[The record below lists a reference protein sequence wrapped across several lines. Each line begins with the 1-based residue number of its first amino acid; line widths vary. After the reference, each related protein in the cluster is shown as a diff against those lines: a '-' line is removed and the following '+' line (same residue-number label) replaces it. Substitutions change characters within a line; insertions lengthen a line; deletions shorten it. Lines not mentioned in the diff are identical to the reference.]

1 MTVSRRVFPFVLV
14 AAILSATGLVLARP
28 QAQPAAP
35 APFTA
40 TQLAQ
45 KLPTDPD
52 TTTGTYPNGLRYY
65 VRKNP
70 LPEKRAELRLVV
82 NAGSLLEED
91 DQQGLAH
98 FVEHMAFNG
107 TKNFPKNEM
116 VSFMESIGMKF
127 GAHVNAYT
135 SFDET
140 VYTLQ
145 IPTDKPAVIDRA
157 LLILDDW
164 ARNVT
169 FDAVEV
175 NKERGVIMEEWRLR
189 RGAQARMQDVQ
200 FPVLLKG
207 SRYAERIPIGKT
219 DVIQNF
225 KVDRLKQFYAD
236 WYRPDLMGVI
246 AVGDFDKPAME
257 ALLKKH
263 FAAIPA
269 AAKPKPRPV
278 FEVPKQ
284 PGTLF
289 SIATDPEA
297 TMATVSAYSK
307 MALRDPSTIGAYR
320 QQIVER
326 LFSAMLSARLTE
338 MGQKVDA
345 PFLGAGAGRGLFVK
359 SSEASTLSALAKEDA
374 IDKAL
379 EALFTETERVTRFGF
394 TGSELDREKT
404 SYLRAVES
412 AMAEIS
418 KRPSGQLADEL
429 VRNFTQAE
437 PFPGL
442 VAEVDITR
450 RVMPTIT
457 LGEVNG
463 LAKEW
468 MPEGNRVVLVNAPQ
482 KPTVKIPDEATLMAA
497 IKAATSKTLTP
508 YEDATSAKPFFSA
521 TPKTGTITK
530 TTVRAEVGI
539 TEWVLSNGAKV
550 VIKPTTFKEDEVVFQ
565 AFSPGGTSLV
575 GDDELIWA
583 DPAAT
588 LIGESGVGEFNR
600 TDLRKL
606 LTDKIAG
613 VSPYIG
619 DLDEGLNGTA
629 SVKDLET
636 MFQLIYLRFTAPR
649 ADTDLFTLMK
659 TQARLAV
666 SSMRAQPMGAF
677 QEAITEAMTQ
687 NHPRARTPTPE
698 MIDRMDL
705 ERSMAFYK
713 DRFADAGDFTF
724 VFVGTIDPA
733 RLKPLVEKYLASL
746 PSTGRKETW
755 KDRNVVPPT
764 SIVERRV
771 EKGLEP
777 QSHTRITFTGPFTYT
792 QQERIAIRAAAA
804 VLQTRLRE
812 ILREEMGGTY
822 SVAAQ
827 ASYEKYPKPVY
838 SFVVDFGS
846 SPARTDELVKRVFAE
861 IEAFKASGPTAQQL
875 ADAKEAFIREHETN
889 IKDNDYLLSQ
899 ISTKYEYGEEGEI
912 GVLFDLASWYQ
923 KLTVSA
929 VQDAATRYL
938 NTNRY
943 VKVSLFP
950 EKK

>member
-1 MTVSRRVFPFVLV
+1 MTVSRRLFPFVLV
-14 AAILSATGLVLARP
+14 ATILSATGLVLARP
-28 QAQPAAP
+28 QAQATPP
-35 APFTA
+35 APLTA

-65 VRKNP
+65 VRKNA

-169 FDAVEV
+169 FDSVEV

-189 RGAQARMQDVQ
+189 RGAQARMQDLQ

-207 SRYAERIPIGKT
+207 SRYADRIPIGKT
-219 DVIQNF
+219 DVLQNF
-225 KVDRLKQFYAD
+225 KVDRLKQFYTD

-263 FAAIPA
+263 FAAIPP

-307 MALRDPSTIGAYR
+307 MAFRDPSTFGAYR

-326 LFSAMLSARLTE
+326 LFSSMLSARLTE

-345 PFLGAGAGRGLFVK
+345 PFLGAGSSRGIFVK
-359 SSEASTLSALAKEDA
+359 SAEASTLSALAKEDA

-394 TGSELDREKT
+394 TASELDREKT
-404 SYLRAVES
+404 SYLRIIES
-412 AMAEIS
+412 AMVEIG

-442 VAEVDITR
+442 IVEVDVTR

-482 KPTVKIPDEATLMAA
+482 KPTVKVPDEAALMAA
-497 IKAATSKTLTP
+497 IKAATTKTLTP
-508 YEDATSAKPFFSA
+508 YADAVSAKPFFSA
-521 TPKTGTITK
+521 TPRTGTIAK
-530 TTVRAEVGI
+530 TTVRADVGI
-539 TEWVLSNGAKV
+539 TEWVLSNGVKV

-565 AFSPGGTSLV
+565 AFSPGGTSLAA
-575 GDDELIWA
+575 DDELIWA
-583 DPAAT
+583 EPAAT

-600 TDLRKL
+600 TELRKM

-705 ERSMAFYK
+705 DRSMAFYK

-746 PSTGRKETW
+746 PTTGRKETW
-755 KDRNVVPPT
+755 KDRNVQPPS

-777 QSHTRITFTGPFTYT
+777 QSHTRITFTGPIAYN
-792 QQERIAIRAAAA
+792 QQERIAIRAVAA

-812 ILREEMGGTY
+812 VLREELGGTY

-827 ASYEKYPKPVY
+827 ASYEKYPKPEY
-838 SFVVDFGS
+838 SFAVDFGS
-846 SPARTDELVKRVFAE
+846 SPARTEELVKRVFAE

-875 ADAKEAFIREHETN
+875 ADAKEAFIRDHETN

-929 VQDAATRYL
+929 VQDAAKRYL
-938 NTNRY
+938 NTGRY